1 MRWWEM
7 RVEAVVRFGVELLER
22 LTEGDQVATGW
33 LVEDVRHFAQHCIRH
48 ARWPTPDIHVRLEG
62 TNRVVPHARDE
73 ARIVVL
79 CAEPRGL
86 PDSALDF
93 RTRANGLVSITQG
106 RGARQKKECDA
117 LPADSVMKWQIAEG
131 ELGT

>member
-1 MRWWEM
+1 MRWWEI
-7 RVEAVVRFGVELLER
+7 RIETVVRVGADLLER
-22 LTEGDQVATGW
+22 LTESDQVATRW
-33 LVEDVRHFAQHCIRH
+33 LVEDICHFAQHCIRH
-48 ARWPTPDIHVRLEG
+48 ARWPTPGIHVRLEG
-62 TNRVVPHARDE
+62 AYRIVPHARDE

-93 RTRANGLVSITQG
+93 RTRANGLVSISQG